1 RRPERVSRFIVLNT
15 AAFFG
20 RVPWRLRVCR
30 LPIVGPLAGR
40 GANAFA
46 RGAIRVACK
55 NRARM
60 TAEVRAGYLLPY
72 DSYARRIAVLRFV
85 QDIPLRPGDP
95 SYALVESIEESLPL
109 FRERPMIILWG
120 MRDFCFT
127 ERFLEGWI
135 ERFPQAQ
142 VHRFSEAGHYV
153 LEDASEEIIPLVRH
167 FLARCSTDRGQ
178 HAPSASAVTPS
189 VVTDGTGR

>member
-1 RRPERVSRFIVLNT
+1 
-15 AAFFG
+15 
-20 RVPWRLRVCR
+20 WRLRVCR
-30 LPIVGPLAGR
+30 LPIVGPLAVR

-60 TAEVRAGYLLPY
+60 TAEVRAGYLSPY
-72 DSYARRIAVLRFV
+72 DSYAHRIAVLRFV
-85 QDIPLRPGDP
+85 QDIPVRPGDPSYALVESIEVRPGDP

-127 ERFLEGWI
+127 EWFLEGWI